1 MDKDD
6 SSSNEAT
13 VSVKQMKVKD
23 ENLLKTEISREENL
37 TNDQA
42 PKKNEEPPKE
52 QILEKKRDLQP
63 PKENDIDVSVLK
75 VTQLR
80 RELKKLGLSTAGRK
94 AELQER
100 LLEHISRVTMKEE
113 EKKETPTENVTEE
126 CEKENRMS
134 IDVVVLNK
142 KEEQPEPLS
151 STRSTE
157 TQFFDGREE
166 EEEEEKMEDGE
177 IKSMPAS
184 KNIGDA
190 TTKSKNDV
198 LPLPTSDPSPKT
210 ISNMENNSTTTMSL
224 MNMITKPIASMFPT
238 SSHNDCKGTVV
249 DPVSEMPPP
258 PAAAKVSSSSSAST
272 LSSNTNS
279 SSNASI
285 EDDDEEARK
294 KKAERKLKQQ
304 ARLEA
309 MRGKAR
315 NEFLSAS
322 AKKDAAAANS
332 GKTKI
337 PSQLLLSSH
346 KSSSSLLSSV
356 SKSSSVLKSSALSS
370 IEQKT
375 KKQRDLLN
383 AMRERARENKQQQIP
398 QPPLSLTKNKPMMM
412 SSSLSSSS
420 AIKAPP
426 LRQHN
431 KIVTKESSTTIKQQ
445 KREQMIKLQEQ
456 QLREKVLREEREE
469 KERLKMQKALQQQK
483 QHPLSPM
490 DTYEMSDHDGS
501 DSCDDSSDESD
512 CGKPKKRVPAWAKS
526 ANLIPALER
535 QFKDGPDRVDPETI
549 FPPIESCNLTEIFGE
564 RKPRF
569 VRRTSSGN
577 WTNDRVTI
585 QEQLAYKRQMG
596 FK

>member
-13 VSVKQMKVKD
+13 ASVKQMKVND
-23 ENLLKTEISREENL
+23 ENLLKADVPKEENL
-37 TNDQA
+37 TNEQA
-42 PKKNEEPPKE
+42 PEKNEEPPKE
-52 QILEKKRDLQP
+52 QMLEKKRDSQP
-63 PKENDIDVSVLK
+63 PKEYDIDVSVLK
-75 VTQLR
+75 VAQLR
-80 RELKKLGLSTAGRK
+80 RELKKHGLSTAGRK

-100 LLEHISRVTMKEE
+100 LLEYISGVPMKEE
-113 EKKETPTENVTEE
+113 EKKENPTENVTEE

-166 EEEEEKMEDGE
+166 EEEEKMEDGE
-177 IKSMPAS
+177 IKSVTAS
-184 KNIGDA
+184 KNMGDA
-190 TTKSKNDV
+190 TTKRKNDAA
-198 LPLPTSDPSPKT
+198 PTADPSLKA
-210 ISNMENNSTTTMSL
+210 INNMENNSTTTMSL
-224 MNMITKPIASMFPT
+224 MNMITKPIVSMFPT

-258 PAAAKVSSSSSAST
+258 PVATKVSSSSSAST

-279 SSNASI
+279 SSIASI

-337 PSQLLLSSH
+337 PNQLLLSSH
-346 KSSSSLLSSV
+346 KSGSSLLSSV

-456 QLREKVLREEREE
+456 QRREKVLREEREE